1 MIDLLKIRYP
11 IIQAPMAGVS
21 TPALA
26 ASVSNAGGL
35 GSLGIGASSVAKA
48 RSMILE
54 TQSLTALPF
63 NVNVFCHSPS
73 RRDGNAEAAWI
84 NHFSVFFEEFGARA
98 PEQLNEIYRTFL
110 LNEEAL
116 RMLLELRPT
125 FVSFH
130 FGVTVAEM
138 IAAFRNA
145 GIKTLATAT
154 NLKDALTIEAAGV
167 DGIIAQGIEAGGHR
181 GVFDPQALD
190 EKLGTL
196 PLLRQLVRGTTVPV
210 IAAGGIMDGSGIKEA
225 LDIGA
230 VAAQLGTAFILCP
243 ETSADAGYRANLKS
257 AKSHITRLTS
267 VVSGRPARGIVNR
280 FMEHGEAAKAPPPAD
295 YPVAY
300 DLAKQLHEAAKGAA
314 DSEFAAH
321 WAGQKASLSR
331 ELPAAHLVQVLVE
344 ELAAANAAKA

>member
-1 MIDLLKIRYP
+1 MIDLLGTRYP

-26 ASVSNAGGL
+26 AAVSNAGAL
-35 GSLGIGASSVAKA
+35 GSLGVGASSVAKA

-54 TQSLTALPF
+54 TRSLTTLPF
-63 NVNVFCHSPS
+63 NVNVFCHAPS
-73 RRDGNAEAAWI
+73 QRDRNAEAAWI
-84 NHFSVFFEEFGARA
+84 SHFAVFFEELGAKA
-98 PEQLNEIYRTFL
+98 PEQLNEIYQTFL
-110 LNEEAL
+110 LDDEAL
-116 RMLLELRPT
+116 RMLLELRPA

-130 FGVTVAEM
+130 FGIPAAEM

-154 NLKDALTIEAAGV
+154 NLNDALTIEAAGV

-181 GVFDPQALD
+181 GVFDTRALD

-196 PLLRQLVRGTTVPV
+196 PLLRQLVRGTSLPV
-210 IAAGGIMDGSGIKEA
+210 IAAGGIMDGSAIKEA
-225 LDIGA
+225 LDTGA
-230 VAAQLGTAFILCP
+230 AAAQLGTAFILCP
-243 ETSADAGYRANLKS
+243 ETSADAGYRASLKS
-257 AKSHITRLTS
+257 VRSHKTRLTS

-280 FMEHGEAAKAPPPAD
+280 LIEHGEMATAPRPAD

-300 DLAKQLHEAAKGAA
+300 DLAKQLHEAAKGAS
-314 DSEFAAH
+314 DYEFAAH

-331 ELPAAHLVQVLVE
+331 ELPAARLVRVLVE
-344 ELAAANAAKA
+344 ELAAANGARA

>member
-98 PEQLNEIYRTFL
+98 
-110 LNEEAL
+110 
-116 RMLLELRPT
+116 MLLELRPT

-130 FGVTVAEM
+130 FGVPVAEM

-280 FMEHGEAAKAPPPAD
+280 FMEHGEAATAPPPAD

-314 DSEFAAH
+314 DFEFAAH